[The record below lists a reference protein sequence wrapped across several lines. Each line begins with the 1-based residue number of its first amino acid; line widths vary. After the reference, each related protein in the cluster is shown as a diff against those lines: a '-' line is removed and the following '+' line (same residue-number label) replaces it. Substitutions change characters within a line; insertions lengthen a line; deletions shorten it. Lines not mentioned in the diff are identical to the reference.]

1 MLSLQSKLVW
11 LAAIH
16 VVAGLGAAWLVV
28 RGSVPEASATFL
40 DALLGAELG
49 MLGVWAGFGE
59 HSKAAGF
66 VGVAA
71 GTTYVSILEM
81 AEAWPAVA
89 ATGADAYVVLWYLMF
104 YLALALLALSG
115 IVATAVVL
123 RRRGVRLRR
132 EPIGTEGLAGEDV
145 QFSMRQLMLL
155 VFVVA
160 VLVRLGPT
168 VQAKFNSY
176 FSAVSMLLA
185 IACWGACFA
194 TVALAGLWAALGGR
208 LSAAR
213 ICMAGG
219 LAGGL
224 SLLPPY
230 YFPELLTDDFARS
243 AVVLV
248 GALGIEIGSLLVI
261 RGCGYRLA
269 ANAARGAAEI
279 APSAAPD

>member
-1 MLSLQSKLVW
+1 MPSLQPKLVC
-11 LAAIH
+11 LAVVH
-16 VVAGLGAAWLVV
+16 VAAGLGAAWLVLW
-28 RGSVPEASATFL
+28 GIGPEATTTFL
-40 DALLGAELG
+40 NALLGAELG
-49 MLGVWAGFGE
+49 LLGIWAGFGE

-71 GTTYVSILEM
+71 GTTYFSMLQM
-81 AEAWPAVA
+81 ADAWPAFS
-89 ATGADAYVVLWYLMF
+89 ATGYDPYFMLWYLMF
-104 YLALALLALSG
+104 YLALALLTLTG

-123 RRRGVRLRR
+123 RRRGVRLRQ
-132 EPIGTEGLAGEDV
+132 EPIGTERPAGEDV
-145 QFSMRQLMLL
+145 QFSMRQMMLL

-168 VQAKFNSY
+168 AQAKLNSY
-176 FSAVSMLLA
+176 LSAVSMLLA
-185 IACWGACFA
+185 VACWGACFA
-194 TVALAGLWAALGGR
+194 AVALAGLWAALGGR

-213 ICMAGG
+213 FLMAVA

-243 AVVLV
+243 AAALV
-248 GALGIEIGSLLVI
+248 GALGVEIGSLLVV
-261 RGCGYRLA
+261 RACGYRLA
-269 ANAARGAAEI
+269 VNAARAAAEI

>member
-1 MLSLQSKLVW
+1 MLSLQPKLVY

-16 VVAGLGAAWLVV
+16 VAAGLGAAWLVL
-28 RGSVPEASATFL
+28 RGIVPAATETFL
-40 DALLGAELG
+40 DALLGADLG
-49 MLGVWAGFGE
+49 LLGIWAGFGE

-71 GTTYVSILEM
+71 GTAYFSMLEM

-89 ATGADAYVVLWYLMF
+89 AAGYDAYLMLWYPMF
-104 YLALALLALSG
+104 YLALALLTLTG

-132 EPIGTEGLAGEDV
+132 GPIGTDRPAGEDV

-168 VQAKFNSY
+168 VQTKLNSY
-176 FSAVSMLLA
+176 LSAVSMLLA
-185 IACWGACFA
+185 VACWGACFA
-194 TVALAGLWAALGGR
+194 AVALASLWAALGGR

-213 ICMAGG
+213 FFMAVA
-219 LAGGL
+219 LTGGL

-230 YFPELLTDDFARS
+230 YFPELLTGDFVRS
-243 AVVLV
+243 AAVLA
-248 GALGIEIGSLLVI
+248 GALSIQIGSLLVV

-269 ANAARGAAEI
+269 ANAARGAGSDAV
-279 APSAAPD
+279 